1 MDGLVTAKFVDTG
14 TLVMPGAPILTV
26 EDPAHYRVEASLPES
41 FLGTARVGQ
50 AIAVQLNGRDVQG
63 RVAEVAPAAD
73 PATRTFLIKVDMP
86 RDCVCISGQYGKV
99 EFPLGEAKRL
109 TVPLIALIE
118 RGELESVLVVN
129 AQGIAEVRLVK
140 SGKRFGDRVEILS
153 GLTDGDRIVA
163 ADTDRVTDGVRV
175 EAR

>member
-1 MDGLVTAKFVDTG
+1 
-14 TLVMPGAPILTV
+14 
-26 EDPAHYRVEASLPES
+26 
-41 FLGTARVGQ
+41 
-50 AIAVQLNGRDVQG
+50 
-63 RVAEVAPAAD
+63 
-73 PATRTFLIKVDMP
+73 MP
-86 RDCVCISGQYGKV
+86 RDCACISGQYGKV